1 MDSLRPQSSCF
12 IFTSRSSKSYQ
23 MEEISLG
30 TKNSYS
36 LPTHI
41 IIDCSMLSYI
51 DTTGVTTLKTTVK
64 KHEEIN
70 IMCLLTGCQVHVEN
84 MLRKDGFF
92 EQVSQDRVYK
102 SVHDAVTY
110 IREGFSP
117 ISVPQTN
124 DKSNNSIKQTHSPEL
139 LSATLL
145 NQNKNP
151 INKEQNN
158 ISNDYTKETG
168 DTLNETQIAFKSAL
182 KGKAEPFS
190 NSKKKS
196 SSLDSLSSS
205 S

>member
-1 MDSLRPQSSCF
+1 
-12 IFTSRSSKSYQ
+12 
-23 MEEISLG
+23 MEEISLEI
-30 TKNSYS
+30 KDS

-41 IIDCSMLSYI
+41 IIDCSMFSYI
-51 DTTGVTTLKTTVK
+51 DTTGVTTLKTIVK

-92 EQVSQDRVYK
+92 EEVSQDRVYK

-110 IREGFSP
+110 IREGFST
-117 ISVPQTN
+117 ISMPEMN
-124 DKSNNSIKQTHSPEL
+124 NKSNGSVKLTHSPEL
-139 LSATLL
+139 LSATSL

-158 ISNDYTKETG
+158 NNDYTKQTE
-168 DTLNETQIAFKSAL
+168 DTSNETQIAFKSAL
-182 KGKAEPFS
+182 KRRADPFS
-190 NSKKKS
+190 NSKNKS

-205 S
+205 SS

>member
-1 MDSLRPQSSCF
+1 
-12 IFTSRSSKSYQ
+12 

-30 TKNSYS
+30 IKDS

-51 DTTGVTTLKTTVK
+51 DTTGVTTLKITVK

-92 EQVSQDRVYK
+92 EEVSQDRVYK

-110 IREGFSP
+110 IREGFSTTSMP
-117 ISVPQTN
+117 EIN
-124 DKSNNSIKQTHSPEL
+124 NKSNGSLKQTHSPEL

-151 INKEQNN
+151 INEEENN
-158 ISNDYTKETG
+158 ISNDYTKETR
-168 DTLNETQIAFKSAL
+168 DTSNETQITFKSAP
-182 KGKAEPFS
+182 KRKAEPFS

-196 SSLDSLSSS
+196 SSLDSSSS
-205 S
+205 